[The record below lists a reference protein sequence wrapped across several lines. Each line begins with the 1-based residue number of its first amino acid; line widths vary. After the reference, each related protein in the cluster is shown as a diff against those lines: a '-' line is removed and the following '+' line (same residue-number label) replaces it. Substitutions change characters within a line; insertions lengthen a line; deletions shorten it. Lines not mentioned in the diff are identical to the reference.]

1 MIKSNPTI
9 SYRKDYPRP
18 GLVRSSWLN
27 LDGSW
32 AFLTDDSKL
41 GESLGWQKHFPDA
54 FQTIQVPFS
63 YETAASGVHDE
74 TAHSCVWYQRPLILP
89 ENWESE
95 KKRILLH
102 FEGCDYETTVWVNGQ
117 KAGTHIGGYTR
128 FSFDITELLKENFS
142 KENILTVRAEDSF
155 DMQQMRGKQR
165 WRNENFACWYVQTT
179 GIWKTVWVEAV
190 PAIYLSY
197 LKLTPHVKEHALSME
212 LEVQGGLS
220 ESSSLSA
227 MAEISFHGT
236 PIQTASVSFKN
247 TGRTCRSS
255 ITADVFHIG
264 ESSELSGVHLWS
276 PEKPDLYD
284 LKISLFKDGHLC
296 DEIYSYFGMREIESR
311 NGQILLNGEPLYQKL
326 ILDQG
331 YWKETGLTPPS
342 EEALIT
348 DILKTKELGFN
359 GARKHQKTE
368 DDRWYYWCD
377 VLGLAVWCEAPA
389 AYVFSDCAISETV
402 QTWTDIVCQHYNHPS
417 ILVWTPFNE
426 SWGVPQIAADRRQ
439 QQFTEAVY
447 HLIHSLDSTR
457 LVISNDGW
465 EHTVSDI
472 LTLHDYEEDAAR
484 FLERYL
490 DRKEEILSGRL
501 CHNLSRAAF
510 ADGFSYQGQPVILS
524 EFGGIAF
531 QNGQEGWGY
540 GNKVK
545 TEADFLE
552 RFRSITMA
560 VKQLSY
566 VCGYCYTQLTDV
578 QQEINGL
585 MDENRVHKVDPAKI
599 RAVNEELPS
608 PGRLR

>member
-1 MIKSNPTI
+1 MELPSKQHP
-9 SYRKDYPRP
+9 
-18 GLVRSSWLN
+18 
-27 LDGSW
+27 
-32 AFLTDDSKL
+32 FLLKIL
-41 GESLGWQKHFPDA
+41 AEPAAVPSLQMYFTLEK
-54 FQTIQVPFS
+54 
-63 YETAASGVHDE
+63 AASF
-74 TAHSCVWYQRPLILP
+74 P
-89 ENWESE
+89 
-95 KKRILLH
+95 
-102 FEGCDYETTVWVNGQ
+102 
-117 KAGTHIGGYTR
+117 
-128 FSFDITELLKENFS
+128 
-142 KENILTVRAEDSF
+142 
-155 DMQQMRGKQR
+155 
-165 WRNENFACWYVQTT
+165 
-179 GIWKTVWVEAV
+179 
-190 PAIYLSY
+190 
-197 LKLTPHVKEHALSME
+197 
-212 LEVQGGLS
+212 
-220 ESSSLSA
+220 
-227 MAEISFHGT
+227 
-236 PIQTASVSFKN
+236 
-247 TGRTCRSS
+247 
-255 ITADVFHIG
+255 
-264 ESSELSGVHLWS
+264 GVHLWS

-457 LVISNDGW
+457 LVISNVAGN
-465 EHTVSDI
+465 HTVSDI

-531 QNGQEGWGY
+531 Q
-540 GNKVK
+540 
-545 TEADFLE
+545 E
-552 RFRSITMA
+552 R
-560 VKQLSY
+560 
-566 VCGYCYTQLTDV
+566 
-578 QQEINGL
+578 
-585 MDENRVHKVDPAKI
+585 
-599 RAVNEELPS
+599 
-608 PGRLR
+608 PGRLGIWKQGQNRSGFSGTFPLHHHGREAAILCLRLLLHPAYGCPAGNQRSHG